1 MAVSADAET
10 MGVSTKEPRR
20 MSATAPTPTPPARQ
34 GSAWSA
40 WRVAVVVL
48 GSIVALTGASMLAG
62 GGALMAIHLT
72 QRDDDGFLTSPR
84 EQVSSDGYAVTAEG
98 VELADLEDGG
108 DWLVEQG
115 IGRVR
120 IRATS
125 RTDDVFVGIAPER
138 QVDRYLAGTAHNELR
153 ELRSGDDRYLSRDGG
168 APRTPPADA
177 GIWTASATGPGT
189 QTVEWEARDGRWAV
203 VVMNAD
209 AARAV
214 AADVSVGAKLGIL
227 PWIAGGLLLLGIV
240 TAALGAGLIGIAVRG
255 HGGTVPAVTVD
266 AAVEAAPGAYPV
278 SVDGQLDPGLSR
290 WLWLVKW
297 LLAIPHYLIL
307 ALLWIAFPVLTVVA
321 LVAVVATG
329 RYPRAI
335 FDFNVGVLR
344 WTWRVAF
351 YSYGALGT
359 DRYPPFTLGPA
370 DYPATLE
377 IPYPAELSRGK
388 ALVKWW
394 LLALP
399 HYLVLAV
406 LAGGFTTGWF
416 GDFQAPSLNAVLVFI
431 AAIALLF
438 TGRYPRDIFRLVI
451 GVNRWAFRVIAYA
464 ALMRDEYPPFRLDP

>member
-1 MAVSADAET
+1 
-10 MGVSTKEPRR
+10 
-20 MSATAPTPTPPARQ
+20 MSATAPTPSPPARQ
-34 GSAWSA
+34 SSAWSA
-40 WRVAVVVL
+40 WRVALVVL
-48 GSIVALTGASMLAG
+48 GSIVALTGAGMLTG
-62 GGALMAIHLT
+62 GGALTAIHLS

-84 EQVSSDGYAVTAEG
+84 EQVSSDGYAVTTEG
-98 VELADLEDGG
+98 VEIADLDDGG
-108 DWLVEQG
+108 SWFVEQG

-125 RTDDVFVGIAPER
+125 RSGDVFVGIATER
-138 QVDRYLAGTAHNELR
+138 QLDRYLAGTAHDELR
-153 ELRSGDDRYLSRDGG
+153 ELRSGDDRYVSRDGG
-168 APRTPPADA
+168 APRTPPAGA

-189 QTVEWEARDGRWAV
+189 QTVDWEARDGRWAV

-227 PWIAGGLLLLGIV
+227 PWIAGGLLLLGLV
-240 TAALGAGLIGIAVRG
+240 AAALGAGLIGSGVRG
-255 HGGTVPAVTVD
+255 HGGTVPAATAD
-266 AAVEAAPGAYPV
+266 AAVEVATGAYPV
-278 SVDGQLDPGLSR
+278 SVDGELDSGLSR

-307 ALLWIAFPVLTVVA
+307 VLLWIAFPVLTVVA

-359 DRYPPFTLGPA
+359 DRYPPFSLGPA

-406 LAGGFTTGWF
+406 LAGGFATGWF
-416 GDFQAPSLNAVLVFI
+416 GDLQAPSLNAVLVFI

-438 TGRYPRDIFRLVI
+438 TGRYPRDIFRLVLGI
-451 GVNRWAFRVIAYA
+451 NRWVFRVIAYA